1 MFNNIYNGKNIEQI
15 KKLLRSFSDK
25 EFCPCPPPV
34 EPKGY
39 SSLLGL
45 RQTGIFE
52 DTKASESDVEE
63 MEKMIRKRKTVKVK
77 KSRSILTALMKKRKE
92 LVV

>member
-1 MFNNIYNGKNIEQI
+1 MERTSNRSKSCYVPFLIKNFVPV
-15 KKLLRSFSDK
+15 LR
-25 EFCPCPPPV
+25 PV

-39 SSLLGL
+39 SSPLKL

>member
-1 MFNNIYNGKNIEQI
+1 MERISNRSKSCYVPFLIKNFVPV
-15 KKLLRSFSDK
+15 LR
-25 EFCPCPPPV
+25 PV

-39 SSLLGL
+39 SSLLKL

-63 MEKMIRKRKTVKVK
+63 MEKMIRKRKTVKAK

>member
-1 MFNNIYNGKNIEQI
+1 MERISNRSKSCYVPFLTKNFVPV
-15 KKLLRSFSDK
+15 LR
-25 EFCPCPPPV
+25 PV

-77 KSRSILTALMKKRKE
+77 KSRSILTAALMKKRKE
-92 LVV
+92 LVL